1 MEEILRI
8 IESLGIDSNVSLFDI
23 SISNFLMS
31 ISLLFLFILFKKFI
45 KNVIIKK
52 ITLLLRFSDK
62 KIKGTFIKSIDKPI
76 NFLVILLGIVSAT
89 NILNA
94 PDKISGFFDNVN
106 LSLFTILIFWL
117 ISKCVSPLTQK
128 IQNLKLIFTNDLLD
142 WFVSA
147 IKILIYI
154 LGFSAV
160 LELWGIR
167 VGPIIA
173 GLGLFGVAVALGAQ
187 DLFKNLISGILV
199 LVEKRFKKGDVIFIQ
214 DIVEGSVE
222 KIGFR
227 STAVRKF
234 DKSLCFIPNYQFAE
248 NAVTNITEIS
258 NRRINWIIGVEY
270 KSTITQL
277 KNICDDIEKLII
289 KNNSDFIVSEATPVI
304 VKINEFSPSSIDL
317 IVRCFTRTNDYSKF
331 LEAKDRLA
339 IEIKKIIERRKCSFA
354 FPSQTIYV
362 EK

>member
-1 MEEILRI
+1 MEDFHRILNNFDI
-8 IESLGIDSNVSLFDI
+8 NSNASFFGI
-23 SISNFLMS
+23 SISNLCVS
-31 ISLLFLFILFKKFI
+31 ILVLFLFILFKNLI
-45 KNVIIKK
+45 KRIIIKK
-52 ITLLLRFSDK
+52 ITLLLSFSDNNLK
-62 KIKGTFIKSIDKPI
+62 ETFLYSLEKPI
-76 NFLVILLGIVSAT
+76 GFLVILLGISSAT

-94 PDKISGFFDNVN
+94 TGKIAYFFNNVN

-117 ISKCVSPLTQK
+117 ISKSIHPLTQK
-128 IQNLKLIFTNDLLD
+128 IKNLKLIFTKDLLD

-147 IKILIYI
+147 VRVLIYI

-199 LVEKRFKKGDVIFIQ
+199 LIEKRFKKGDVILIKG
-214 DIVEGSVE
+214 IVEGSVE

-227 STAVRKF
+227 STAIRKF

-277 KNICDDIEKLII
+277 KNICDDIQKLII
-289 KNNSDFIVSEATPVI
+289 SNKSDFLVSEATPVI

-317 IVRCFTRTNDYSKF
+317 IVRCFTKTNDYSKF